1 MTRESLTLET
11 FGSSSWMQISWHSTN
26 SPCNLLEL
34 LEVWMRPQRI
44 PTKDHPLPVGRPI
57 LSRHSDR
64 QTDGRAVIPR
74 WTKDAQIAFRFAL
87 QHAHSLHFSPINIS
101 SPPHVPSFCF
111 SSLLLLLTN
120 PVLFMVLY
128 VPVLLYD
135 WRPTPYIHISNE
147 AGVISLFWSS
157 GL

>member
-1 MTRESLTLET
+1 MTRESLTLDT

-26 SPCNLLEL
+26 SPCNHLEL

-87 QHAHSLHFSPINIS
+87 QHAHSLASLSPYKYLVSTTCCSLILFLLPPS
-101 SPPHVPSFCF
+101 S
-111 SSLLLLLTN
+111 SSSN
-120 PVLFMVLY
+120 KSGFVYGSLY
-128 VPVLLYD
+128 
-135 WRPTPYIHISNE
+135 TCS
-147 AGVISLFWSS
+147 VIWLKANSICSHQ
-157 GL
+157 